1 MPSKLTGVVVID
13 PGHGGTHEV
22 GGSSANNAISFS
34 GVPEKV
40 MTLQL
45 AFLVRQALNDAA
57 TKGGHN
63 IKVIMTRETDK
74 NLGLAAR
81 AQVAKT
87 NKANIFL
94 AIHFNGFNKKSR
106 GTETLVR
113 TKAAGN
119 VNHAADT
126 AFAKRIQSAMFN
138 VIKSHDA
145 NAKDRGVKDQILGV
159 LKDKDLG
166 PTPRACLAEIE
177 FIDVKEVDL
186 LLNLGANSA
195 KVRSDI
201 AAAIATAIIDDLK
214 AHST

>member
-1 MPSKLTGVVVID
+1 MAKKLTGTVVID

-22 GGSSANNAISFS
+22 GGSSANNATSFS

-40 MTLQL
+40 MTLQF
-45 AFLVRQALNDAA
+45 ANLVRIALEDAIK
-57 TKGGHN
+57 KGGHT
-63 IKVIMTRETDK
+63 IKVVMTRTTDT

-81 AQVAKT
+81 AQVAKK

-113 TKAAGN
+113 PKAAGN
-119 VNHAADT
+119 VNYAADK
-126 AFAKRIQSAMFN
+126 AFATRIQDALFN

-145 NAKDRGVKDQILGV
+145 NAKNRGVKDQVLGV

-166 PTPRACLAEIE
+166 PTPRACLVEIE
-177 FIDVKEVDL
+177 FIDVKEVDV
-186 LLNLGANSA
+186 LLNIGPNAA
-195 KVRSDI
+195 QVRSDI
-201 AAAIATAIIDDLK
+201 GKALATAILDDLK
-214 AHST
+214 AHSA